1 VNIGAEKIKR
11 EENRV
16 KMKVEADKTRLPI
29 KMWLDEIEDG
39 AMRQARNLANLPFAF
54 KHIALMPD
62 CHQGYGMPIGGVLAT
77 ENIIVPNAVGV
88 DIGCG
93 MAFVQTNIPA
103 KLLRETETGQ
113 GNLAHIVINNIM
125 RSVPV
130 GFNHQQEKQESICL
144 DNAPYRVEH
153 LESGLELIPEI
164 EKAYFSMGTM
174 GGNNHFIELQEDE
187 NGMVAIMLHS
197 GSRNLGKKICDY
209 FNKLAV
215 EINTKWFSVI
225 PKEWGLAFFPVD
237 SREGQSYIAWMNL
250 AQEFAMENRQQMMD
264 ISKNTLFDMVH
275 KYINSEMVFEQS
287 MNVNA
292 HHNYATIEH
301 HFGKNVWVHR
311 KGAIRAREGELG
323 IIPGAMGSFSYIVE
337 GLGNK
342 DSFMSCSH
350 GAGRRMGRKEAGR
363 QFTAEDTL
371 ADLKAKG
378 VTLGKHK
385 KDNVAEESV
394 WAYKDIDEVINNELD
409 LIKPIKKLKA
419 IAVIKG

>member
-1 VNIGAEKIKR
+1 M
-11 EENRV
+11 RV
-16 KMKVEADKTRLPI
+16 EYDQTKLPI
-29 KMWLDEIEDG
+29 KMWLDNIEEG
-39 AMRQARNLANLPFAF
+39 AMNQARNLANLPFAF

-113 GNLAHIVINNIM
+113 GNLAHVIINNIM

-130 GFNHQQEKQESICL
+130 GFNHHKEKQESKCIDTALKYGDEKLGYACDL
-144 DNAPYRVEH
+144 LSN
-153 LESGLELIPEI
+153 LET
-164 EKAYFSMGTM
+164 AYFSMGTM
-174 GGNNHFIELQEDE
+174 GGNNHFIELQEDD

-197 GSRNLGKKICDY
+197 GSRSLGKKICDY
-209 FNKLAV
+209 FNHKAV
-215 EINTKWFSVI
+215 EINARWFSSI
-225 PKEWGLAFFPVD
+225 PKEWELAFLPVD
-237 SREGQSYIAWMNL
+237 SIEGQSYITWMNL

-264 ISKNTLFDMVH
+264 ISIANLFHSVA
-275 KYINSEMVFEQS
+275 KYVDSGITFEQS
-287 MNVNA
+287 IKVNA

-301 HFGKNVWVHR
+301 HFGKNVWIHR
-311 KGAIRAREGELG
+311 KGAIRAREGEFG
-323 IIPGAMGSFSYIVE
+323 IIPGAMGSSSYIVE

-342 DSFMSCSH
+342 NSFMSCSH

-363 QFTAEDTL
+363 QFTVEATL
-371 ADLKAKG
+371 TDLKAKG
-378 VTLGKHK
+378 VILGKHK
-385 KDNVAEESV
+385 KGNVAEECLG
-394 WAYKDIDEVINNELD
+394 AYKDIDEVINNELD
-409 LIKPIKKLKA
+409 LIKPIKKLKT